1 METDNP
7 LKMLIAAFSE
17 AFAEWLLGRPV
28 RRVRPLNVEFPG
40 AAIAGDLLFA
50 VEMDD
55 GPSVL
60 LHIELQGR
68 RSHLP
73 MSFRELDYMTRLI
86 LREAG
91 TQTPDKAPRLHSVV
105 LYVGQGAGIEDSGRY
120 EILGIDG
127 EARLAWRYTPIRLW
141 QMDASEL
148 LALGSAAFLP
158 LVGQTQIREPAQVLP
173 AVVESIHKVADELQ
187 RKRLMTALVN
197 LLSDEEMIAMVEQLI
212 DSADELLLEL
222 PYMRR
227 LQRRAREE
235 ARVEALVEGRAE
247 GRAEGRT
254 EGRTEGVR
262 LGEQKGILDGLRQA
276 VLNIIVLRFDPSA
289 KVYLQCQRQLE
300 ECAEREVLQRL
311 LAVAVQSEEM
321 TAFILQLEAAP
332 TNGHQ

>member
-7 LKMLIAAFSE
+7 LKMLITAFSE
-17 AFAEWLLGRPV
+17 AFAAWLLGRPV
-28 RRVRPLNVEFPG
+28 RRVHPLNVEFPG
-40 AAIAGDLLFA
+40 SATTGDLIFA
-50 VEMDD
+50 VETEDRY
-55 GPSVL
+55 SVL

-68 RSHLP
+68 SSHLP

-105 LYVGQGAGIEDSGRY
+105 LYVGQGAGTEDTGRY
-120 EILGIDG
+120 EILGSDG
-127 EARLAWRYTPIRLW
+127 EACLAWHYTPIRLW
-141 QMDASEL
+141 QMDAAEL

-158 LVGQTQIREPAQVLP
+158 LIGQTQIREPAQVLP
-173 AVVESIHKVADELQ
+173 AVVQSIHKVADELQ

-235 ARVEALVEGRAE
+235 ARAEALVEGRAE
-247 GRAEGRT
+247 GQDTGRA
-254 EGRTEGVR
+254 EGVR

-276 VLNIIVLRFDPSA
+276 VLDILVLRFNPPT
-289 KVYLQCQRQLE
+289 KTYFQCQQRLE
-300 ECAEREVLQRL
+300 EYAEQKTLQRL
-311 LAVAVQSEEM
+311 LAVAVQSEDIA
-321 TAFILQLEAAP
+321 AFILQLEEMP
-332 TNGHQ
+332 TNGHP

>member
-7 LKMLIAAFSE
+7 LKMLISAFSE
-17 AFAEWLLGRPV
+17 AFAVWLLGRPV

-40 AAIAGDLLFA
+40 AATTGDLVFA
-50 VEMDD
+50 VEMED

-68 RSHLP
+68 GSHIP

-91 TQTPDKAPRLHSVV
+91 AQTPDKAPRLHSVV
-105 LYVGQGAGIEDSGRY
+105 LYVGQGAGAEDMGRY
-120 EILGIDG
+120 EILGSDG
-127 EARLAWRYTPIRLW
+127 EACLVWRYTPIRLW

-197 LLSDEEMIAMVEQLI
+197 LLSDEEMIAMVEQMI

-235 ARVEALVEGRAE
+235 ALVEGRVEGRAE
-247 GRAEGRT
+247 GRAEGIP
-254 EGRTEGVR
+254 

-276 VLNIIVLRFDPSA
+276 VLNILVLRFDPSA
-289 KVYLQCQRQLE
+289 KAYLQCQRQLE
-300 ECAEREVLQRL
+300 ECVEREVLQRL
-311 LAVAVQSEEM
+311 LAAAVQSEDM
-321 TAFILQLEAAP
+321 AAFILQLQAAP